1 MRIDL
6 VEYPVYRCRQ
16 IVNGAKV
23 EYLSLGG
30 PKGFAVATGRSR
42 GELLGDFRRRQLE
55 AQEAEDVPEAR

>member
-1 MRIDL
+1 MRPMRIDL

-16 IVNGAKV
+16 VINGAMV

-30 PKGFAVATGRSR
+30 PKGIAVAVGKSR

-55 AQEAEDVPEAR
+55 AQEAEEQ